1 MNSQLNSI
9 SRQGL
14 TKSIEVTRTC
24 LHEWIDKPPY
34 HRACLTQTTWFL
46 FLSII
51 RYMQKQHSSSL
62 ENAARYHLGSKAVL
76 NINTARDGGILM
88 TFRSPDLEKDL
99 MNCPALDTL

>member
-1 MNSQLNSI
+1 MDRQTPLS
-9 SRQGL
+9 QGL
-14 TKSIEVTRTC
+14 LDTNNLV
-24 LHEWIDKPPY
+24 PFPN
-34 HRACLTQTTWFL
+34 
-46 FLSII
+46 I

-62 ENAARYHLGSKAVL
+62 ENAARHHLGSKAVL